1 MSPQKMNL
9 GKSAACAI
17 LLAAAALGF
26 ASPASADETDDAFI
40 AGLANGGITMP
51 DNDDAIA
58 KARTVC
64 ASIAANPNASVL
76 AIQLAR
82 QTDLSVRQSAYFV
95 GLSIATYCPQYRED
109 IDPSVIWMLPGPPL
123 M

>member
-1 MSPQKMNL
+1 MSVTKA
-9 GKSAACAI
+9 GKWPAFCAI
-17 LLAAAALGF
+17 FLSTAALAVAAPAAA
-26 ASPASADETDDAFI
+26 DDTDDAFI
-40 AGLANGGITMP
+40 AGLSKGGITMP

-64 ASIAANPNASVL
+64 TSIATNPNASVL

-82 QTDLSVRQSAYFV
+82 QTDLSVKQSAYFV
-95 GLSIATYCPQYRED
+95 GLSIATYCPQYKDD
-109 IDPSVIWMLPGPPL
+109 IDPSVTWLLPGPPL

>member
-1 MSPQKMNL
+1 MKVGSAKRP
-9 GKSAACAI
+9 AACAI
-17 LLAAAALGF
+17 VLSTAALTF
-26 ASPASADETDDAFI
+26 AAPVSADDTDDAFI
-40 AGLANGGITMP
+40 AGLSRGGITMP

-64 ASIAANPNASVL
+64 ASIATNPNASVL

-82 QTDLSVRQSAYFV
+82 QTNLSVRQSAYFV
-95 GLSIATYCPQYRED
+95 GLSIAVYCPQYRED
-109 IDPSVIWMLPGPPL
+109 IDPSVTWLLPGPPL

>member
-1 MSPQKMNL
+1 MTPMKA
-9 GKSAACAI
+9 GKWLSACAVF
-17 LLAAAALGF
+17 LSAAALSG
-26 ASPASADETDDAFI
+26 ATQAAADDTDDAFI
-40 AGLANGGITMP
+40 ANLAKGGITMP

-64 ASIAANPNASVL
+64 AGIATNPNASVL

-82 QTDLSVRQSAYFV
+82 QTPLSVRQSAYFV
-95 GLSIATYCPQYRED
+95 GLSIATYCPQYKED

>member
-1 MSPQKMNL
+1 MKA
-9 GKSAACAI
+9 GKWSAVCTVF
-17 LLAAAALGF
+17 LSAAALAF
-26 ASPASADETDDAFI
+26 ATPAAADDTDDAFI
-40 AGLANGGITMP
+40 ANLSKGGITMP

-58 KARTVC
+58 KARAVC
-64 ASIAANPNASVL
+64 SGIAVNPNASVL

-95 GLSIATYCPQYRED
+95 GLSIATYCPQYKED